1 MLSNLKTYFGQV
13 WEKIFIAP
21 TLLQMIA
28 DQFYEY
34 NKGTLTWAD
43 VISTYQQYVN
53 NSCVN

>member
-21 TLLQMIA
+21 ALLQMIA